1 MKNKWMLIWG
11 AILAALAFL
20 WKFALVL
27 LAVYITV
34 AIIKKIFFNVLL
46 VNMKKVLSV
55 LDGS

>member
-27 LAVYITV
+27 LVVYITV
-34 AIIKKIFFNVLL
+34 AIIKKIFFPEE
-46 VNMKKVLSV
+46 KPTGWKTWR
-55 LDGS
+55 